1 MRHDEH
7 RDVLRPVPVSVA
19 TSAVAAAAS
28 GAPSPASTSTLST
41 AALTLPAP
49 AQSTVMSTSG
59 QPPFAT
65 TTVAVATAA
74 FRDVA
79 VLASS
84 CFALSATA
92 VAVSASAL
100 PVSLSGAECVFTAS
114 AGGSECD
121 TASSTTGRAE
131 CDGVS
136 ASSSAR
142 ESVAADNAFRLVLD
156 ASPDGL
162 PVLVWQRVPR
172 CE

>member
-28 GAPSPASTSTLST
+28 GAPSPASTSTFSA

-65 TTVAVATAA
+65 TTVAVSTSAC
-74 FRDVA
+74 RDVA
-79 VLASS
+79 
-84 CFALSATA
+84 
-92 VAVSASAL
+92 
-100 PVSLSGAECVFTAS
+100 
-114 AGGSECD
+114 
-121 TASSTTGRAE
+121 
-131 CDGVS
+131 
-136 ASSSAR
+136 
-142 ESVAADNAFRLVLD
+142 NIAFRFVLD
-156 ASPDGL
+156 ASSDGL
-162 PVLVWQRVPR
+162 SVLVWQRVPR

>member
-28 GAPSPASTSTLST
+28 GAPSPASTSTLSA

-74 FRDVA
+74 CRDVA

-92 VAVSASAL
+92 VAVSASA
-100 PVSLSGAECVFTAS
+100 CR
-114 AGGSECD
+114 D
-121 TASSTTGRAE
+121 
-131 CDGVS
+131 
-136 ASSSAR
+136 
-142 ESVAADNAFRLVLD
+142 VANIAFRFVLD
-156 ASPDGL
+156 ASSDGL
-162 PVLVWQRVPR
+162 SVLVWQRVPR